1 LPFPEPNTLPQ
12 AQGIHQSDFILR
24 TAILAGL
31 ADLRGNPDL
40 LDWVF
45 NSLRSDPTTKEDKR
59 AEQIAEAKSWFLRTK
74 IPVLMYPRN
83 DQIEFPCIT
92 LALRASDEV
101 EREST
106 TGDTHYI
113 TEEDSEVLWPALVDS
128 FTPTYFDLANGII
141 GVPVVLQPLAVTTT
155 AMIVIDKTGGEHP
168 VTVRGNDGTTIQIA
182 PNSLGDFS
190 QVILKGPHSSHSVTL
205 ESASFRETYSVG
217 CHAEGEPIYLFNL
230 HSIVSFLL
238 LRYRQELLEARGF
251 ERSIIGSDDVIPDA
265 AFLQGKENVISR
277 YIKMT
282 GYVRHSWPKF
292 VYPKVLTLNLGMS
305 AQSGA
310 TKQVI
315 WKGDIDSII
324 SP

>member
-1 LPFPEPNTLPQ
+1 
-12 AQGIHQSDFILR
+12 
-24 TAILAGL
+24 
-31 ADLRGNPDL
+31 
-40 LDWVF
+40 
-45 NSLRSDPTTKEDKR
+45 
-59 AEQIAEAKSWFLRTK
+59 
-74 IPVLMYPRN
+74 
-83 DQIEFPCIT
+83 
-92 LALRASDEV
+92 
-101 EREST
+101 
-106 TGDTHYI
+106 
-113 TEEDSEVLWPALVDS
+113 
-128 FTPTYFDLANGII
+128 
-141 GVPVVLQPLAVTTT
+141 VLQPLAVTTT